1 MYVLIGGAGLVGLS
15 LAQKLIELGHTVAV
29 IDTNPVACRYA
40 REKYGVMAFE
50 GSAVNT
56 EVLLEAGIRKAGSMA
71 AVLRSDALNLAMVTL
86 AKHYGVPHILST
98 MRHTDFMEPLR
109 NAGASHI
116 ISTVDLGI
124 STMVNAIEFPKIKS
138 MMHFEQGQIEVLK
151 LSIPNNSDVIGRSV
165 AEISQGAEFPTDSLI
180 IGYQPH
186 GNEDLIIPKG
196 NTVIEAYSTILIV
209 TKHKYLHQVI
219 DFIEGCK

>member
-1 MYVLIGGAGLVGLS
+1 
-15 LAQKLIELGHTVAV
+15 
-29 IDTNPVACRYA
+29 
-40 REKYGVMAFE
+40 
-50 GSAVNT
+50 
-56 EVLLEAGIRKAGSMA
+56 
-71 AVLRSDALNLAMVTL
+71 
-86 AKHYGVPHILST
+86 
-98 MRHTDFMEPLR
+98 
-109 NAGASHI
+109 
-116 ISTVDLGI
+116 
-124 STMVNAIEFPKIKS
+124 MVNAIEFPKIKS